1 MSSPARGSSV
11 VCHPEERSDEGSGPL
26 RGVTASGE
34 AVPSRNKP
42 RSLVAPLLGMTI
54 VVAIVTACG
63 SRKSTATSATGGCDP
78 TLKLPPGF
86 CATVFAES
94 AGPVRHLVVRKNGD
108 VIVGVLDQRRQVGG
122 VLMLR
127 DTNHDGHADL
137 EARFGESGVHG
148 LVLSGDSIL
157 YTSTASAVIRY
168 RFADS
173 LGPKKRV
180 DTVIVGLVAR
190 PLPSHTLAI
199 DPRGNLIVNIGAVSN
214 GCQAT
219 ESPNTPGRDP
229 CPELEASGGIWSFHT
244 DKLNQVVG
252 DGIRVAT
259 GLHDAVALTVNP
271 ADTTIYAVSQ
281 GRDGLHDLWPSL
293 YSGEENATAAAE
305 EMIRIAAARADFGW
319 PYCYYD
325 YNTGKRVL
333 APEYGGDKT
342 RTDRCD
348 RLIQPLVPFPAHWA
362 PMSMVFYNGKM
373 FPAAYQGGAFVAFHG
388 SAFRAPLPQEGYH
401 VVYVKFKDGMAAD
414 YSVFATGFDGGMAS
428 PEGAAHRPTGLAVG
442 PDGALY
448 LSDDKGGRIWR
459 ITFSAH

>member
-1 MSSPARGSSV
+1 
-11 VCHPEERSDEGSGPL
+11 
-26 RGVTASGE
+26 
-34 AVPSRNKP
+34 
-42 RSLVAPLLGMTI
+42 MTL
-54 VVAIVTACG
+54 VVALLTACG
-63 SRKSTATSATGGCDP
+63 SRRSTTTSATGGCDQSI
-78 TLKLPPGF
+78 KLPQGF

-108 VIVGVLDQRRQVGG
+108 VIVGVLDQRRQAGG

-148 LVLSGDSIL
+148 VVLADDSIL
-157 YTSTASAVIRY
+157 YASTASAVIRY

-173 LGPKKRV
+173 LGPKKRI

-190 PLPSHTLAI
+190 PVPSHSLAI
-199 DPRGNLIVNIGAVSN
+199 DPRGNLIVNIGALSN

-219 ESPNTPGRDP
+219 ESPNAPGRDP
-229 CPELEASGGIWSFHT
+229 CPELESSGGIWSFHT
-244 DKLNQVVG
+244 EKLNQSVS
-252 DGIRVAT
+252 DGARVAT
-259 GLHDAVALTVNP
+259 GLHNAVALTVTT

-281 GRDGLHDLWPSL
+281 ARDALHDLWPSL
-293 YSGEENATAAAE
+293 YSAEDNATAAAE
-305 EMIRIAAARADFGW
+305 EMIRITAARADFGW

-325 YNTGKRVL
+325 YNSGKRVL

-362 PMSMVFYNGKM
+362 PMSMVFYHGKM
-373 FPAAYQGGAFVAFHG
+373 FPAAYQGGAFIAFHG

-401 VVYVKFKDGMAAD
+401 VVYLQFKDGMAAD
-414 YSVFATGFDGGMAS
+414 YSVFATGFDAGMTS
-428 PEGAAHRPTGLAVG
+428 PEGAAHRPVGLAVG

-459 ITFSAH
+459 ITFSVR